1 MMPGNREQ
9 GTGNSGE
16 GNCIP
21 QAINPQPSTLDPIR
35 IAVMVS
41 GQGRGSN
48 MQAIVDACKSG
59 KINGEVALVIGVK
72 DDAPAMDRARGQ
84 AIPTLALSPKAFGT
98 TEAYDE
104 AVFTALRSNSID
116 LICLAGYM
124 RILGQ
129 KIIDEWRDR
138 IMNVHPALIP
148 SFCGKGMY
156 GHHVHEAVIAR
167 GVKFTG
173 VTVHL
178 VDEEYDTGPII
189 LQSIVPVDSDDTPD
203 SVAAKVLV
211 QEHKCYT
218 DAIALF
224 AQGRLRVL
232 DRKVS
237 ILPA

>member
-1 MMPGNREQ
+1 MREVDSQ
-9 GTGNSGE
+9 QSTVNSPEGTSL
-16 GNCIP
+16 P
-21 QAINPQPSTLDPIR
+21 KTDDRRPSTVDPIR

-48 MQAIVDACKSG
+48 MQAIIDACKSG
-59 KINGEVALVIGVK
+59 KIAGEVALVIGVK
-72 DDAPAMDRARGQ
+72 DDAPAMERAREQ
-84 AIPTLALSPKAFGT
+84 KVPTLAISPKAFDT
-98 TEAYDE
+98 TDAYDD
-104 AVFTALRSNSID
+104 AIFSALQESSID

-124 RILGQ
+124 RVLGQ
-129 KIIDEWRDR
+129 KIIDAYRDR

-173 VTVHL
+173 ATVHF
-178 VDEEYDTGPII
+178 VDEDYDTGPII
-189 LQSIVPVDSDDTPD
+189 LQAIVPVEPDDTPD
-203 SVAAKVLV
+203 SIAAKVLV
-211 QEHKCYT
+211 QEHKAYT

-224 AQGRLRVL
+224 SQGRVNVIE
-232 DRKVS
+232 RKVT